1 MSSLI
6 LHVEFTS
13 PSFGFLQPQV
23 QNSDLYLPLP
33 MVNMATLCL
42 FYPLLWILCV
52 MQKSLEVDTIWIKE
66 LSEEA
71 IAVAQGEI
79 ILT

>member
-6 LHVEFTS
+6 LHVEFMS
-13 PSFGFLQPQV
+13 PSFGLLQHHV

-42 FYPLLWILCV
+42 FYPLVWALCV